1 MLCRDY
7 KIMDRVSLE
16 NVKMYLAWSGKQN
29 YTVVFTDFKREHLWE
44 VCLCAWGGGGGLGTE
59 VGGLFF

>member
-16 NVKMYLAWSGKQN
+16 NVKMYLAYSGKQN
-29 YTVVFTDFKREHLWE
+29 YTVVFTDFKREHLWA
-44 VCLCAWGGGGGLGTE
+44 VCLCAGGGGV
-59 VGGLFF
+59 VG